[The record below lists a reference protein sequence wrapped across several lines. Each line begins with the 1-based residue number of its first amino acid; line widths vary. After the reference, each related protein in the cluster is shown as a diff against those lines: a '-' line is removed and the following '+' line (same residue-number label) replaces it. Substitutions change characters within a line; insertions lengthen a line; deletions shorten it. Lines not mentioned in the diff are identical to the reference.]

1 MVEGVSEIVQGSIL
15 AGTPASHEAD
25 IFVQGLQQIIISH
38 DKMLQNSYKDTI
50 NCLQKN
56 LILIKDDLLMGP
68 CRAPYSSV
76 FFETIGFLIGLV

>member
-25 IFVQGLQQIIISH
+25 IFVQGLQQVIISH
-38 DKMLQNSYKDTI
+38 DKMLQNSYKDPIKDTI

-56 LILIKDDLLMGP
+56 LI
-68 CRAPYSSV
+68 
-76 FFETIGFLIGLV
+76 